1 MKLYIKQKV
10 FSWADH
16 FSVRNE
22 HEEDRYTVEGE
33 VFSLGKKLHVKDM
46 IGNEVAFIKEK
57 VWSWLPRYE
66 VYVRGELVGTIVK
79 EFTFLKQRFHIEGS
93 DWQMEGDFWGH
104 DYKVTQNGRTIIS
117 IRKAWF
123 TWGDSYELEIGEGV
137 DELKALAMVLAIDC
151 AAASAAAA
159 AASTSG

>member
-10 FSWADH
+10 FSWKDQ
-16 FSVRNE
+16 FTVKSE
-22 HEEDRYTVEGE
+22 YDEDRYTVEGE

-66 VYVRGELVGTIVK
+66 VYVNGDLAGTIVK
-79 EFTFLKQRFHIEGS
+79 EFSFLKQRFHIEGS

-104 DYKVTQNGRTIIS
+104 DYKVVQNGRQIIA

-123 TWGDSYELEIGEGV
+123 TWGDSYELEIADDV
-137 DELKALAMVLAIDC
+137 DELTALAMVLAIDC
-151 AAASAAAA
+151 AAAAAAA
-159 AASTSG
+159 AASASN